1 MNPEE
6 HKRNRQF
13 GDRWSVNYN
22 RLRTRLLENE
32 VLNRVMLFITA
43 WSVLLTALWPPS
55 ELESKQSDTFIFLQ
69 KYVEPLFVLI
79 FNIEV
84 IIKIWLLGWNKYTQP
99 GFHKFEVLLAVLG
112 SANYFSF
119 WLFNVF
125 LSTPETTKTT
135 MAKLLKCMP
144 VLRIVRLVRI
154 SSTLESFISKI
165 FGPAKKMALL
175 MLTSISIVVSMSL
188 VSLQLFSTVEPQPDP
203 QPCGQGVIQQEEVK
217 RHHFKDF
224 AHSFMAMFQVSV

>member
-1 MNPEE
+1 
-6 HKRNRQF
+6 
-13 GDRWSVNYN
+13 
-22 RLRTRLLENE
+22 
-32 VLNRVMLFITA
+32 MLFITA

-55 ELESKQSDTFIFLQ
+55 ELESKQNDTFLFLQ

-84 IIKIWLLGWNKYTQP
+84 IIKIWLLGWNKYTQA

-188 VSLQLFSTVEPQPDP
+188 VSLQLFSTE
-203 QPCGQGVIQQEEVK
+203 EEVK

-224 AHSFMAMFQVSV
+224 AHSFMAMFQVS